1 MQSIDYN
8 YIGTITGSLFGIPT
22 RIYKNNTLI
31 FYHST
36 VNLVKDPVSIYQ
48 ADILKITDHVGYFMT
63 AHFCYY
69 GIVNSDD
76 YKIVIGPTSQV
87 PNSTPTLRDLAMQL
101 DIPGDDIDDFII
113 AMQDITHIPLESLM
127 QILCFFNYILN
138 NEKCFLHDVFIDD
151 AVQKQFIEAINK
163 HDADMIFSDELPNQ
177 SMTFHNTYDLEQN
190 VMNMVRKGDYMALT
204 GLIEKSAALKIGTM
218 SNDQLRQLKDTFIVT
233 TTLVS
238 RSAIHGGMNPDVAF
252 TLGDN
257 YIQKCESSYDYSQII
272 NLRNLMVIDFA
283 RHVNQLQ
290 EAGARSQLVSDVA
303 NYIDHHMSE
312 TITVEAMAKEFY
324 MSRSYLSKRFKAES
338 NITLTDFI
346 LNRKTEEAKYLLR
359 YTNKPLTDISLYLG
373 FSSPGHFSRVF
384 RKYASMSP
392 SDYRKKYLN

>member
-8 YIGTITGSLFGIPT
+8 YIGTIIGSVFGIPT

-31 FYHST
+31 FYYST
-36 VNLVKDPVSIYQ
+36 VNLIKDPVSIYQ
-48 ADILKITDHVGYFMT
+48 ADILKITDRISYFMT

-69 GIVNSDD
+69 GIVNSDN
-76 YKIVIGPTSQV
+76 YKIVIGPASQV

-101 DIPGDDIDDFII
+101 DIPGDDTDDFII
-113 AMQDITHIPLESLM
+113 AMQNITHIPLESLM
-127 QILCFFNYILN
+127 QILCLLNYILN
-138 NEKCFLHDVFIDD
+138 DEKCFLHDVFIDD
-151 AVQKQFIEAINK
+151 AMQKQFIEAINK
-163 HDADMIFSDELPNQ
+163 HDADMIFFDELPDQ

-238 RSAIHGGMNPDVAF
+238 RSAIHGGMNPDEAF
-252 TLGDN
+252 TLSDN
-257 YIQKCESSYDYSQII
+257 YIQKCESSNDYCQII
-272 NLRNLMVIDFA
+272 NLRYLMVIDFA
-283 RHVNQLQ
+283 RHVNRLQ
-290 EAGARSQLVSDVA
+290 EAGTRSQLVSDVA

-346 LNRKTEEAKYLLR
+346 LNRKTEEAKHLLR
-359 YTNKPLTDISLYLG
+359 YTDKPLTAISLYLG

-392 SDYRKKYLN
+392 SDYRKKHLN

>member
-1 MQSIDYN
+1 
-8 YIGTITGSLFGIPT
+8 
-22 RIYKNNTLI
+22 
-31 FYHST
+31 
-36 VNLVKDPVSIYQ
+36 
-48 ADILKITDHVGYFMT
+48 
-63 AHFCYY
+63 
-69 GIVNSDD
+69 
-76 YKIVIGPTSQV
+76 
-87 PNSTPTLRDLAMQL
+87 
-101 DIPGDDIDDFII
+101 
-113 AMQDITHIPLESLM
+113 M
-127 QILCFFNYILN
+127 QILCLLNYILN

-151 AVQKQFIEAINK
+151 AVQKQFIESMNK
-163 HDADMIFSDELPNQ
+163 HDADMIFSDELPDQ

-290 EAGARSQLVSDVA
+290 EAGARSQLVSDVT

-324 MSRSYLSKRFKAES
+324 MSRSYLSKRFKSES

-359 YTNKPLTDISLYLG
+359 YTDKPLTDISLYLG

-392 SDYRKKYLN
+392 SDYRKKHLN

>member
-1 MQSIDYN
+1 MQSIDYD

-69 GIVNSDD
+69 GIVNSDN

-127 QILCFFNYILN
+127 QLLCLLNYILN

-151 AVQKQFIEAINK
+151 AIQKQFIESMNK
-163 HDADMIFSDELPNQ
+163 HDADMFFSDETTQ
-177 SMTFHNTYDLEQN
+177 SITLHNTYDFEQN
-190 VMNMVRKGDYMALT
+190 VMN
-204 GLIEKSAALKIGTM
+204 IW
-218 SNDQLRQLKDTFIVT
+218 
-233 TTLVS
+233 
-238 RSAIHGGMNPDVAF
+238 P
-252 TLGDN
+252 
-257 YIQKCESSYDYSQII
+257 
-272 NLRNLMVIDFA
+272 
-283 RHVNQLQ
+283 
-290 EAGARSQLVSDVA
+290 
-303 NYIDHHMSE
+303 
-312 TITVEAMAKEFY
+312 
-324 MSRSYLSKRFKAES
+324 
-338 NITLTDFI
+338 
-346 LNRKTEEAKYLLR
+346 
-359 YTNKPLTDISLYLG
+359 
-373 FSSPGHFSRVF
+373 
-384 RKYASMSP
+384 
-392 SDYRKKYLN
+392 

>member
-8 YIGTITGSLFGIPT
+8 YIGTIIGSVFGIPT

-31 FYHST
+31 FYYST
-36 VNLVKDPVSIYQ
+36 VNLIKDPVSIYQ
-48 ADILKITDHVGYFMT
+48 ADILEITDRISYFMT

-69 GIVNSDD
+69 GIVNSDN
-76 YKIVIGPTSQV
+76 YKIVIGPASQV

-127 QILCFFNYILN
+127 QILCLLNYILN
-138 NEKCFLHDVFIDD
+138 DEKRFLHDVFIDD
-151 AVQKQFIEAINK
+151 AIQKQFIESMNK
-163 HDADMIFSDELPNQ
+163 HNAEMFFSNDTNQ
-177 SMTFHNTYDLEQN
+177 SIVLHNTYDLEQN
-190 VMNMVRKGDYMALT
+190 VMNMVRKGDYMALA
-204 GLIEKSAALKIGTM
+204 GVIEKSTTLKIGTM
-218 SNDQLRQLKDTFIVT
+218 SNNQLRQLKDTFIAT

-238 RSAIHGGMNPDVAF
+238 RSAIHGGMNPDDAF
-252 TLGDN
+252 TLSDS
-257 YIQKCESSYDYSQII
+257 YIQKCESSNDYSRII
-272 NLRNLMVIDFA
+272 NLRYRMLIDFA

-290 EAGARSQLVSDVA
+290 EAGAKSQLVSDVA

-346 LNRKTEEAKYLLR
+346 LNRKTEEAKHLLR
-359 YTNKPLTDISLYLG
+359 YTDQPLTAISLHLG

-384 RKYASMSP
+384 RKYVSMSP

>member
-1 MQSIDYN
+1 
-8 YIGTITGSLFGIPT
+8 
-22 RIYKNNTLI
+22 
-31 FYHST
+31 
-36 VNLVKDPVSIYQ
+36 
-48 ADILKITDHVGYFMT
+48 MT

-252 TLGDN
+252 TL
-257 YIQKCESSYDYSQII
+257 
-272 NLRNLMVIDFA
+272 L
-283 RHVNQLQ
+283 
-290 EAGARSQLVSDVA
+290 
-303 NYIDHHMSE
+303 
-312 TITVEAMAKEFY
+312 
-324 MSRSYLSKRFKAES
+324 
-338 NITLTDFI
+338 
-346 LNRKTEEAKYLLR
+346 
-359 YTNKPLTDISLYLG
+359 
-373 FSSPGHFSRVF
+373 
-384 RKYASMSP
+384 
-392 SDYRKKYLN
+392 

>member
-1 MQSIDYN
+1 MQSIDYD

-31 FYHST
+31 FYYST
-36 VNLVKDPVSIYQ
+36 VNLIKDPVSIYQ
-48 ADILKITDHVGYFMT
+48 ADILKITDRISYFIT

-87 PNSTPTLRDLAMQL
+87 ANSTTTLRDLAMQL
-101 DIPGDDIDDFII
+101 DIPGDDTDDFIS
-113 AMQDITHIPLESLM
+113 AMQDIPHIPLESLM
-127 QILCFFNYILN
+127 QIPCLLNYILN
-138 NEKCFLHDVFIDD
+138 DEKCFLHDVFIDD
-151 AVQKQFIEAINK
+151 AIQKQFIESMNK
-163 HDADMIFSDELPNQ
+163 HEAEMFFSNDTTQ
-177 SMTFHNTYDLEQN
+177 SIVLHNTYDLEQN

-204 GLIEKSAALKIGTM
+204 GVIEKSTVLKIGTM
-218 SNDQLRQLKDTFIVT
+218 SDNQLRQLKDAFIVT

-238 RSAIHGGMNPDVAF
+238 RSAIHGGMNPDEAF
-252 TLGDN
+252 TLSDN
-257 YIQKCESSYDYSQII
+257 YIQKCESSNDYCQII
-272 NLRNLMVIDFA
+272 NLRYLMIIDFA
-283 RHVNQLQ
+283 RHVNRLR
-290 EAGARSQLVSDVA
+290 EAGTRSQLVSDVA

-324 MSRSYLSKRFKAES
+324 MSRAYLSKRFKTES

-346 LNRKTEEAKYLLR
+346 LNRKTEEAKHLLR
-359 YTNKPLTDISLYLG
+359 YTDKPLTAISLYLG

-392 SDYRKKYLN
+392 SDYRKKHLN

>member
-48 ADILKITDHVGYFMT
+48 ADILKITDRISYFMT

-76 YKIVIGPTSQV
+76 YKMVIGPASQV
-87 PNSTPTLRDLAMQL
+87 PNSTTSLRDLAMQL
-101 DIPGDDIDDFII
+101 DISGDDTDDFII

-127 QILCFFNYILN
+127 QILCLLNYILN
-138 NEKCFLHDVFIDD
+138 DEKCFLHDVFIDN
-151 AVQKQFIEAINK
+151 AIQKQFIESMNK
-163 HDADMIFSDELPNQ
+163 HEAEMFFSNDTNQ
-177 SMTFHNTYDLEQN
+177 SIVFHNTYALEQN
-190 VMNMVRKGDYMALT
+190 VMDMVRKGDYMSLT
-204 GLIEKSAALKIGTM
+204 GLIEKSAALKAGTM
-218 SNDQLRQLKDTFIVT
+218 SDNQLRQLKDTFIVT

-238 RSAIHGGMNPDVAF
+238 RSAIHGGMNPDEAF
-252 TLGDN
+252 TLSDN
-257 YIQKCESSYDYSQII
+257 YIQKCESSNDYCQII
-272 NLRNLMVIDFA
+272 NLRYLMIIDFA
-283 RHVNQLQ
+283 RHVNRLR
-290 EAGARSQLVSDVA
+290 EAGTRSQLVSDVA

-324 MSRSYLSKRFKAES
+324 MSRAYLSKLFKAES

-346 LNRKTEEAKYLLR
+346 LNRKTEEAKHLLR
-359 YTNKPLTDISLYLG
+359 YTDKPLTAISLYLG

>member
-1 MQSIDYN
+1 MHSIDHD

-31 FYHST
+31 FYYST
-36 VNLVKDPVSIYQ
+36 VNLIKDPISIYQ
-48 ADILKITDHVGYFMT
+48 ADILKITDRISYFMT

-69 GIVNSDD
+69 GIINSDD

-101 DIPGDDIDDFII
+101 DIPGDDTDDFII

-127 QILCFFNYILN
+127 QILCLLNYILN
-138 NEKCFLHDVFIDD
+138 DEKCFLHDVFIDD
-151 AVQKQFIEAINK
+151 AMQKQFIESINK
-163 HDADMIFSDELPNQ
+163 HDADMIFSDELPDQ

-190 VMNMVRKGDYMALT
+190 VMDMVRKGDYMALAAV
-204 GLIEKSAALKIGTM
+204 IDKSTALKIGTM
-218 SNDQLRQLKDTFIVT
+218 SDNQLRQLKDTFIVT

-238 RSAIHGGMNPDVAF
+238 RSAIRGGMNPDDAF
-252 TLGDN
+252 TLSDS
-257 YIQKCESSYDYSQII
+257 YIQKCESSNDYCQII
-272 NLRNLMVIDFA
+272 NLRYRMIIDFA

-359 YTNKPLTDISLYLG
+359 YTDKPLTDISLYLG

-384 RKYASMSP
+384 QKYASMSP

>member
-113 AMQDITHIPLESLM
+113 AMQDITHIPL
-127 QILCFFNYILN
+127 
-138 NEKCFLHDVFIDD
+138 DD
-151 AVQKQFIEAINK
+151 AIQKQFIESMNK
-163 HDADMIFSDELPNQ
+163 HDADMFFSDETTQ
-177 SMTFHNTYDLEQN
+177 SITLHNTYDLEQN

-359 YTNKPLTDISLYLG
+359 YTDKPLTDISLYLG

>member
-48 ADILKITDHVGYFMT
+48 ADILKITDRISYFIT

-87 PNSTPTLRDLAMQL
+87 ANSTTTLRDLAMQL
-101 DIPGDDIDDFII
+101 DIPGDDTDDFIS
-113 AMQDITHIPLESLM
+113 AMQDIPHIPLESLM
-127 QILCFFNYILN
+127 QIPCLLNYILN
-138 NEKCFLHDVFIDD
+138 DEKCFLHDVFIDN
-151 AVQKQFIEAINK
+151 AIQKQFIESMNK
-163 HDADMIFSDELPNQ
+163 HEAEMFFSNDTNQ
-177 SMTFHNTYDLEQN
+177 SIVLHNTYDLEQN

-204 GLIEKSAALKIGTM
+204 GVIEKSTALKIGTM
-218 SNDQLRQLKDTFIVT
+218 SDNQLRQLKDAFIVT

-238 RSAIHGGMNPDVAF
+238 RSAIHGGMNPDEAF
-252 TLGDN
+252 TLSDN
-257 YIQKCESSYDYSQII
+257 YIQKCESSNDYCQII
-272 NLRNLMVIDFA
+272 NLRYLMIIDFA
-283 RHVNQLQ
+283 RHVNRLR
-290 EAGARSQLVSDVA
+290 EAGTRSQLVSDVA

-324 MSRSYLSKRFKAES
+324 MSRAYLSKRFKTES

-346 LNRKTEEAKYLLR
+346 LNRKTEEAKHLLR
-359 YTNKPLTDISLYLG
+359 YTDKPLTAISLYLC

-392 SDYRKKYLN
+392 SDYRKKHLN